1 MRSWPVRSLP
11 AEGEEGA
18 TSVLDSA
25 LTRGQSAIGRRTS
38 IFPRISAACCQVTHS
53 NRWASLVPGGVNR
66 VNLLEWLHYAE
77 CFVLIAMRRNAIG
90 PSVAA
95 SQRHPQRCVPNS
107 HLLPTLSASP
117 KPLHQTNTRGCASCY
132 AALSTL
138 LSTALACALLI
149 APPSKRL
156 PPSGR
161 AASSHSARGTALAIR
176 SAGAFHD
183 NC

>member
-1 MRSWPVRSLP
+1 MLSLP

-38 IFPRISAACCQVTHS
+38 IIPRISAACCQVTHS

-66 VNLLEWLHYAE
+66 VNCLNGCITPNAS
-77 CFVLIAMRRNAIG
+77 FLIAMRRNAIG
-90 PSVAA
+90 PSVAP
-95 SQRHPQRCVPNS
+95 SQRHPQRRVPNS
-107 HLLPTLSASP
+107 HLLPAWPASP
-117 KPLHQTNTRGCASCY
+117 KPLHQSNTRGCASCH